1 MLNKNFISRLVIATI
16 IGFLMSNIGCDTG
29 TGIEPSLD
37 PGILRITL
45 ESNPLDTSIVIVN
58 NTFNISQDDSLGI
71 KIFQGKAYNDTVSA
85 ILYTDIESY
94 KQEEK
99 TYNII
104 RRDSTGYKRYT
115 IFESFVP
122 PFDYDRIQL
131 GITSNILQISDFD
144 AIDVQSPE
152 NASLFV
158 DLYRN
163 FHVNENDT
171 TEINVQIKPF
181 QSISRY
187 RDSYQF
193 IPKIVITNVI
203 YH

>member
-1 MLNKNFISRLVIATI
+1 
-16 IGFLMSNIGCDTG
+16 MSNMVCD
-29 TGIEPSLD
+29 TGIEPSPD